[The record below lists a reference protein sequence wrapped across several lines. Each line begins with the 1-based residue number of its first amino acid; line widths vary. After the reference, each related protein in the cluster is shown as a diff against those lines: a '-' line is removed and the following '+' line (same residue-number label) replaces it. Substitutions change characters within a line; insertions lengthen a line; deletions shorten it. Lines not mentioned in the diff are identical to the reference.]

1 MRIPLAL
8 IVLMLSV
15 TITPARS
22 APPTPADLQALS
34 TGAEKELRGN
44 ILPFWL
50 KNSRDRER
58 GGFHGEIDGHM
69 KVDDSA
75 PRGALL
81 TSRILWTFSAAYRR
95 YLDPEYLEMARWACR
110 DLLERFR
117 DREHGGLYWSV
128 TADGKPLD
136 ARKQVYGQV
145 FGIYGLSEYYRATG
159 DQPALDEAIALYR
172 VVDRRAHD
180 DKYLGYFDAFTREWA
195 RPARDDPSILGSTN
209 VPKSQNSHI
218 HILEAFTNLLRVWPD
233 DGLKARQ
240 RELIGL
246 MLTHI
251 VDARTHHLVLF
262 MQEDWTPIGEEYS
275 YGHDIELSW
284 LLVEAAEVLGD
295 PAVMERV
302 KPVALAL
309 ARVTA
314 AQGVDADGGV
324 FNDGNARGP
333 TNTHKDW
340 WSQAEAAVG
349 FLNAY
354 QLSDDPQY
362 FAAARRSWDYI
373 GQKFVDRKNG
383 DWLGSV
389 ARDGTPVPYAK
400 QSVWKC
406 PYHNSRACLEL
417 IERLEKLGAAPG
429 GH

>member
-1 MRIPLAL
+1 MRPGL
-8 IVLMLSV
+8 IMLSLAAAASASAG
-15 TITPARS
+15 TP
-22 APPTPADLQALS
+22 PPTPADFRALS
-34 TGAEKELRGN
+34 TSAEKELRGN

-50 KNSRDRER
+50 RNARDRTR
-58 GGFHGEIDGHM
+58 GGFHGAIDEQM
-69 KVDDSA
+69 RIDDGA

-81 TSRILWTFSAAYRR
+81 TSRILWTFSAAHRR
-95 YLDPEYLEMARWACR
+95 YPDPEYLEMARWAYR
-110 DLLERFR
+110 DLMDRFR
-117 DREHGGLYWSV
+117 DREQGGLYWSV
-128 TADGKPLD
+128 SADGQPLD
-136 ARKQVYGQV
+136 RRKQVYGQV

-159 DQPALDEAIALYR
+159 EKAALDEAIALYR
-172 VVDRRAHD
+172 VMDRHAHD

-262 MQEDWTPIGEEYS
+262 MQADWTPIGEEYS

-284 LLVEAAEVLGD
+284 LLVEAAEVLGN
-295 PAVMERV
+295 PAVSEQV

-314 AQGVDADGGV
+314 EQGVDADGGV

-333 TNTHKDW
+333 ANTNKDW

-354 QLSDDPQY
+354 QLSQDPQY
-362 FAAARRSWDYI
+362 FAAAQRSWDYI
-373 GQKFVDRKNG
+373 GRKFVDRKNG

-389 ARDGTPVPYAK
+389 QRDGTPVPYAK

-406 PYHNSRACLEL
+406 PYHNSRSCLEL
-417 IERLEKLGAAPG
+417 IERLERLGAARAG
-429 GH
+429 Q